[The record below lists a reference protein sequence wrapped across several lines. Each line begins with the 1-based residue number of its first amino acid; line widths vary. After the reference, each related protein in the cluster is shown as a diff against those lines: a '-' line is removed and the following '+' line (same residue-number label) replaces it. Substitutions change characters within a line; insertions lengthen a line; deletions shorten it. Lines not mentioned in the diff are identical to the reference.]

1 MNISL
6 LGGWLDKIINFI
18 LGFFAFI
25 PQLIYF
31 LYASV
36 ASLLDVLQYL
46 IRKLA
51 GLDVYYVNGEPQ
63 QNSDIISQFLRGILG
78 IDADPAYSTV
88 STIFWSFVIFGVIL
102 LVLTTIISI
111 IKAHYNYDAN
121 KSHPLKI
128 FYGSLKSLALMA
140 IVPIVSIFGV
150 YLAQIL
156 LQTLDRI
163 TTSGSSGAIESVFD
177 EVKVGEDENGN
188 PIMSSVAYENFVSGV
203 DSTGYQTYTSYDY
216 FSFGDY
222 TSTST
227 FSGMLFNI
235 AGHDCN
241 RVRLGEFRV
250 QTSADQGNW
259 DTMGVFYTNDESNPQ
274 ETLAQQIDFAFVNN
288 LHLKHSR
295 TISVSGDD
303 ASVLGPSF
311 AWGFSATVGAQ
322 LINVGS
328 FSKFNVGAVFYY
340 YNLWAFNYLLG
351 FTGVIMCITL
361 LGNIIF
367 GLMTRLLQ
375 VVALFLVFPALVGI
389 MPLDEGSG
397 FASWRKQ
404 FISDILMAFGAVV
417 GLNIFFSILPFFQTI
432 SFFNIS
438 FIDGIVN
445 MVIVLAGLALV
456 KKFIGLTSKFV
467 GGGDANET
475 GQSVSQDVKG
485 AALKG
490 LVGTAA
496 AGAVGVAA
504 FTPMMAGMK
513 MGAKGVGKV
522 VGKVGSKIGTKI
534 ADKVTHTTQQERQ
547 DNKIRKTLGLGADA
561 KVEEDDYKAYQN
573 FRSLDRKE
581 RKAVLKYAQH
591 QGYLGVA
598 RKDTMRREFNV
609 EEGSQV
615 APEALKQYRLKAI
628 DKNTKKVERRYK
640 HAKVMSVLTGQ
651 DPDKVKK
658 GIVDEKGNIT
668 DEGTGGAVRAFGT
681 AFVDFGQVA
690 LKSIGQITGASSAWK
705 QLGDAGAVDY
715 AKQALKRSAQSV
727 GLTTLA
733 QSKMATTKGE
743 KDKADEEA
751 LKSLRKS
758 QEASL
763 QALAS
768 NTEKVSQQI
777 QQLASILSAS
787 RSRGGG
793 GTPPAGS

>member
-78 IDADPAYSTV
+78 IDADPAYSTI

-156 LQTLDRI
+156 LQTVDRI
-163 TTSGSSGAIESVFD
+163 TTTGSTATLTNVYEASAIERFEAGTDSSGYS
-177 EVKVGEDENGN
+177 
-188 PIMSSVAYENFVSGV
+188 
-203 DSTGYQTYTSYDY
+203 TYTNYDF

-222 TSTST
+222 TSTAT

-250 QTSADQGNW
+250 QTAADQSNW
-259 DTMGVFYTNDESNPQ
+259 DTMGVFYTSAESNAQ
-274 ETLAQQIDFAFVNN
+274 EVLAQQIDFAFVNN
-288 LHLKHSR
+288 LHLRDSR

-303 ASVLGPSF
+303 AAVLGPSF
-311 AWGFSATVGAQ
+311 AWGYSATVGAQ

-513 MGAKGVGKV
+513 MGAKAIGKGVGKA
-522 VGKVGSKIGTKI
+522 GSKIGTKI
-534 ADKVTHTTQQERQ
+534 ADKVTHTTQQQRQ

-581 RKAVLKYAQH
+581 RKAVLKYAQREE
-591 QGYLGVA
+591 YLGVA
-598 RKDTMRREFNV
+598 RKDTMRRELNV
-609 EEGSQV
+609 EEESQV
-615 APEALKQYRLKAI
+615 APEALKQHRLKAI
-628 DKNTKKVERRYK
+628 DKNTKKVENRYK
-640 HAKVMSVLTGQ
+640 RARVMSVLTGQ

-658 GIVDEKGNIT
+658 GTVDADGKIADNGS
-668 DEGTGGAVRAFGT
+668 GGAMRAFGT
-681 AFVDFGQVA
+681 AFVDFSQVA

-715 AKQALKRSAQSV
+715 AKQALKRSSQSV
-727 GLTTLA
+727 GFTTLA
-733 QSKMATTKGE
+733 DSKMATTKGE

-751 LKSLRKS
+751 LKALRKS

-787 RSRGGG
+787 RNRGGG

>member
-156 LQTLDRI
+156 LQTVDRI
-163 TTSGSSGAIESVFD
+163 TTTGSTATLTNVYEASAIERFEAGTDSSGYS
-177 EVKVGEDENGN
+177 
-188 PIMSSVAYENFVSGV
+188 
-203 DSTGYQTYTSYDY
+203 TYTNYDF

-222 TSTST
+222 TSTAT

-250 QTSADQGNW
+250 QTAADQGNW
-259 DTMGVFYTNDESNPQ
+259 DTMGVFYTAAESNAQ
-274 ETLAQQIDFAFVNN
+274 EVLAQQIDFAFVNN
-288 LHLKHSR
+288 LHLRDSR

-417 GLNIFFSILPFFQTI
+417 GLNIFFSILPFFQMI

-513 MGAKGVGKV
+513 MGVKG
-522 VGKVGSKIGTKI
+522 IGGKI
-534 ADKVTHTTQQERQ
+534 ASQRKSQKHQDK
-547 DNKIRKTLGLGADA
+547 KIRKTFGFA
-561 KVEEDDYKAYQN
+561 KDDIVTDEDRENYKTYK
-573 FRSLDRKE
+573 SLDRKGK
-581 RKAVLKYAQH
+581 RKVKAVLKRDYGGETGGAL
-591 QGYLGVA
+591 LGHGVGTA
-598 RKDTMRREFNV
+598 VGNIAKDDFNF
-609 EEGSQV
+609 
-615 APEALKQYRLKAI
+615 ALATQNERTTNKRIL
-628 DKNTKKVERRYK
+628 KNTNKVERRYK
-640 HAKVMSVLTGQ
+640 HAKVMSMLTGQ
-651 DPDKVKK
+651 DPDNVKK
-658 GIVDEKGNIT
+658 GAVDAQGNIT
-668 DEGTGGAVRAFGT
+668 DEGTGGALRAFGT

-727 GLTTLA
+727 GFTTLA
-733 QSKMATTKGE
+733 NSKMATTKGA

>member
-63 QNSDIISQFLRGILG
+63 ANSDILTQFLRGILG
-78 IDADPAYSTV
+78 IDADPAYSTL
-88 STIFWSFVIFGVIL
+88 STIFWSFVIFGAIL
-102 LVLTTIISI
+102 LILTTIISM

-156 LQTLDRI
+156 LQTVDRI
-163 TTSGSSGAIESVFD
+163 TTSGSTGMIEGVFD

-235 AGHDCN
+235 AAHDCN

-250 QTSADQGNW
+250 QTSADQSNW
-259 DTMGVFYTNDESNPQ
+259 DTMGVFYTSAESNAQ
-274 ETLAQQIDFAFVNN
+274 EVLAQQIDFAFVNN
-288 LHLKHSR
+288 LHLKDSR

-456 KKFIGLTSKFV
+456 KKFISLTSKFV

-513 MGAKGVGKV
+513 MGVKG
-522 VGKVGSKIGTKI
+522 IGGKI
-534 ADKVTHTTQQERQ
+534 ASQRKSQKHQDK
-547 DNKIRKTLGLGADA
+547 KIRKTFGFA
-561 KVEEDDYKAYQN
+561 KDDIVTDEDRENYKTYK
-573 FRSLDRKE
+573 SLDRKGKRE
-581 RKAVLKYAQH
+581 VKAVLKRNYGGETGGAL
-591 QGYLGVA
+591 LGHGVGTA
-598 RKDTMRREFNV
+598 VGNIAKDDFDF
-609 EEGSQV
+609 
-615 APEALKQYRLKAI
+615 ALATQNERTTNKRIL
-628 DKNTKKVERRYK
+628 KNTNKVERRYK

-658 GIVDEKGNIT
+658 GTVDEKGNIT
-668 DEGTGGAVRAFGT
+668 DEGTGGALRAFGT
-681 AFVDFGQVA
+681 AFVDFKNVA
-690 LKSIGQITGASSAWK
+690 LKSIGQITGASSVWK

-727 GLTTLA
+727 GFTTLA
-733 QSKMATTKGE
+733 NSKMATTKGE